1 MAVKSVIEID
11 VKDDAFKAFVALF
24 EKYQS
29 ALKDMPANWSD
40 VADSASGLTA
50 TITKS
55 GDRIGANVNLITKQT
70 EEHRKLQRQIEA
82 SNRAWA
88 EFGRGTVRVAATI
101 RDISFN
107 ILKWG
112 AVSGLVT
119 GVGGLFGYRALAES
133 SAGARRGALGLGVTS
148 GEFRAANVTYE
159 RIGGAGDILSRI
171 AELKESPEGI
181 ALLQRLGL
189 SQADISNRNA
199 AQLLPQVLSG
209 LRGQYLGFAPELRGP
224 LSETFG
230 LTQLADLEKLRRI
243 GGLQEGEL
251 PQLAG
256 QFSARSRELAVS
268 DAVDRRYEDFLSRLG
283 TASERL
289 KTTLIDRLVDLS
301 EPLSNVIDAFTNLIK
316 SGLNTPE
323 FQQGIKSFADYIQE
337 LSTWI
342 GSEEAKR
349 SLREFATNVSNIVGG
364 LVRMAEWLAS
374 WFPERQPE
382 TYGPPAPLDRPGSQT
397 PQGTRRNANPGRA
410 MTYGERTTGAGVF
423 DEHFSALERQYNLP
437 SGLLDTVYDIESSRG
452 RRLGPSRAG
461 ALGPF
466 QFMPGTARQYGLI
479 GPDGNTD
486 RLMDTAASAD
496 ASARYFR
503 DLLAMFNNDI
513 EMAAAAYNWGPGNL
527 REHITRQRE
536 RWRETLPEETTRYLE
551 RLRGAGVFNVQ
562 NGQTTTI
569 ILQNSTGGNVNT
581 VVNSLGA
588 QGIPQ

>member
-11 VKDDAFKAFVALF
+11 VKDDAFKAFIALF
-24 EKYQS
+24 EKYQN
-29 ALKDMPANWSD
+29 ALKDMPGAWDD
-40 VADSASGLTA
+40 VTSAASGLTA

-55 GDRIGANVNLITKQT
+55 GDKTSANINLITKQT

-88 EFGRGTVRVAATI
+88 NFGRGTLRVASTI
-101 RDISFN
+101 KDITFN
-107 ILKWG
+107 IAKWG
-112 AVSGLVT
+112 AVSGLIT
-119 GVGGLFGYRALAES
+119 GAGGLFGYRALAES

-148 GEFRAANVTYE
+148 GEYRAANVTYE
-159 RIGGAGDILSRI
+159 RIGGAGDVLSRI
-171 AELKESPEGI
+171 AEMRESPQGI
-181 ALLQRLGL
+181 ATLQRLGL
-189 SQADISNRNA
+189 SQQDISEKNA

-209 LRGQYLGFAPELRGP
+209 IRSQYLSFDPQLRAV
-224 LSETFG
+224 LSETYG
-230 LTQLADLEKLRRI
+230 LTEFADLEKLRRI
-243 GGLQEGEL
+243 GGLQATEL

-268 DAVDRRYEDFLSRLG
+268 DATDRRYEDFLSRLG
-283 TASERL
+283 TAGERL

-301 EPLSNVIDAFTNLIK
+301 EPLNNVIDAFTNLIK

-323 FQQGIKSFADYIQE
+323 FQNGIKSFADYIQE
-337 LSTWI
+337 LATWI
-342 GSEEAKR
+342 GSEEAKK
-349 SLREFATNVSNIVGG
+349 SLREFATNVSNVVGG
-364 LVRMAEWLAS
+364 LGRMASWLAS

-382 TYGPPAPLDRPGSQT
+382 LYGPPAPLDRPGSQT
-397 PQGTRRNANPGRA
+397 PQGTRRNMSPGRS
-410 MTYGERTTGAGVF
+410 MTMGERASGAGVW

-452 RRLGPSRAG
+452 RRLGPSSAG

-466 QFMPGTARQYGLI
+466 QFMPATARQYGLI
-479 GPDGNTD
+479 GPNGNTD

-503 DLLAMFNNDI
+503 DLLSMFNNDI

-527 REHITRQRE
+527 RAHIARQRE

-569 ILQNSTGGNVNT
+569 ILQNSTGGNVST
-581 VVNSLGA
+581 SVNSLGA